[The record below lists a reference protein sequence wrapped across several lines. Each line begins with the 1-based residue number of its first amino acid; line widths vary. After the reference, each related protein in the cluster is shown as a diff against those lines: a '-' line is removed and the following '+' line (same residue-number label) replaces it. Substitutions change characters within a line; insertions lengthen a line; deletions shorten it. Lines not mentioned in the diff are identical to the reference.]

1 MPLVRATDHNR
12 QARVRGEAALLAAV
26 EDLVAGGTPY
36 SELGIG
42 QIAKAAGFS
51 RATFYA
57 YFTDKRALALQ
68 LGARVQDALDV
79 KIGPWLGTGEGDLR
93 EAIANALAVF
103 TETRGATKT
112 LVEAAA
118 YDPDIAALWR
128 GMHTR
133 YEEGARTRIREALP
147 DLSDAAIAAR
157 AFTLIWGT
165 QAAMIE
171 YVDTPRGDPDA
182 FLDALLLQW
191 QAALST

>member
-12 QARVRGEAALLAAV
+12 QARARGEAALLAAV
-26 EDLVAGGTPY
+26 EDLVASGTPY

-57 YFTDKRALALQ
+57 YFTDKRALALR
-68 LGARVQDALDV
+68 LGARVQDALDAQ
-79 KIGPWLGTGEGDLR
+79 IGPWLQAGEGDLR
-93 EAIANALAVF
+93 QAIANGLGVF
-103 TETRGATKT
+103 IETRGATKT

-118 YDPDIAALWR
+118 YDPEIAALWR
-128 GMHTR
+128 EMHTR
-133 YEEGARTRIREALP
+133 YEDGARARISQARPDLP
-147 DLSDAAIAAR
+147 DTAVAAR
-157 AFTLIWGT
+157 AFALIWGT

-171 YVDTPRGDPDA
+171 YVDTPRGDLDA

-191 QAALST
+191 EAALSA